1 MNNTICINRIMRD
14 FKATKN
20 NSCLDEN
27 NIYTHIN
34 ENDIYTIYSLHIGDS
49 NTPYSGGF
57 YLFEWKFNNNYPFI
71 PPTGTFCTAGNYVR
85 FHPNFYNEREKG
97 KVCLS
102 ILNTFAGPK
111 WTSVHTLESILITIK
126 SIMTE
131 NPIHNE
137 PGYENDTKHS
147 VKYNK
152 IILFNNYY
160 IAVYRNLK
168 YTSDKFKVFLP
179 IMEKYFI
186 TNFNTYYTHLLELQ
200 KFNNIII
207 FFGIYNLTEKLRYS
221 RLLRSFV
228 LLYNSICEKHGIIPE
243 LYSTDINIIN
253 YHTDTSLTTPDN
265 NFNNVNNSVIVH
277 NLDNVD
283 NTKKK
288 IKKMYPILKACFREV
303 DHIHTHMN
311 KKFIVYLDKRGYK
324 RWREVK

>member
-27 NIYTHIN
+27 NIYTHID
-34 ENDIYTIYSLHIGDS
+34 ENNIYTIYSLHIGDS

-57 YLFEWKFNNNYPFI
+57 YLFEWKFNNNYPFQ

-85 FHPNFYNEREKG
+85 FHPNFYNERDKG

-102 ILNTFAGPK
+102 ILNTFKGPK

-147 VKYNK
+147 LKYNK

-168 YTSDKFKVFLP
+168 YTPDKFKVFLP

-186 TNFNTYYTHLLELQ
+186 THFNTYYTHLLELQ

-207 FFGIYNLTEKLRYS
+207 FFGIYNLTEKLKYS

-228 LLYNSICEKHGIIPE
+228 LLYNSICEKYAIIPE

-253 YHTDTSLTTPDN
+253 YHTDTSLTNLDVNIN
-265 NFNNVNNSVIVH
+265 NTVLV
-277 NLDNVD
+277 DNVD
-283 NTKKK
+283 NTNKK
-288 IKKMYPILKACFREV
+288 IKKKYPILKACFREV
-303 DHIHTHMN
+303 DHIHTYMN
-311 KKFIVYLDKRGYK
+311 TKFIVYLDKRGYK

>member
-168 YTSDKFKVFLP
+168 YTPDNFKVFLP

-207 FFGIYNLTEKLRYS
+207 HFGIYNLTEKLRYS

-228 LLYNSICEKHGIIPE
+228 LLYNSICEKHGIIPDF
-243 LYSTDINIIN
+243 YDFNTIDFNTVN
-253 YHTDTSLTTPDN
+253 TSLNTPDN
-265 NFNNVNNSVIVH
+265 KI
-277 NLDNVD
+277 LVD
-283 NTKKK
+283 NTNKK
-288 IKKMYPILKACFREV
+288 IKKIYPILKACFREV
-303 DHIHTHMN
+303 SHIHTYMN
-311 KKFIVYLDKRGYK
+311 TKFIVYLDKRGYK